1 MYHRFI
7 FQWFLHQPIFP
18 TFAAMQINPVQIP
31 IINHSDNPLPAY
43 ATPGSSGMDIRA
55 FLEADIVLQPMER
68 VLVPTG
74 LFIELEEGYEVQVRP
89 RSGLAI
95 KQGITCLNTPGTID
109 ADYRGEI
116 KVILINLSGEA
127 QTIQSGDRIAQLVL
141 QKVEK
146 ISWKDVDTINETTRG
161 AGGFGHTG
169 K

>member
-1 MYHRFI
+1 MH
-7 FQWFLHQPIFP
+7 
-18 TFAAMQINPVQIP
+18 VSIP
-31 IINHSDNPLPAY
+31 IINKSVNDLPEY
-43 ATPGSSGMDIRA
+43 ATLGSSGMDIRA
-55 FLEADIVLQPMER
+55 SMEAPLNLKPMER

-74 LFIELEEGYEVQVRP
+74 LFVEIPEGYEIQVRP

-116 KVILINLSGEA
+116 KVILINLSGEE
-127 QTIQSGDRIAQLVL
+127 QTIQPGDRIAQLVL

-146 ISWKDVDTINETTRG
+146 INWKPVDGISETDRG
-161 AGGFGHTG
+161 TGGFGHTG